1 MGKGYLSPQMLD
13 HLVIQRVPP
22 ALSLNDLMAVAE
34 LSWTEQ
40 MGRVFE

>member
-1 MGKGYLSPQMLD
+1 M
-13 HLVIQRVPP
+13 VIKRVPP

-34 LSWTEQ
+34 LPWTEQ

>member
-1 MGKGYLSPQMLD
+1 M
-13 HLVIQRVPP
+13 VIRRVPA

-34 LSWTEQ
+34 LPWTEQ